1 MPRKNRIQRQGASK
15 KMEQL
20 KQLKHDNEVL
30 QQRNNELGERLK
42 AKEKEITTIRQTIKN
57 LMETERTHLG
67 YNALK
72 QAYEAITE

>member
-1 MPRKNRIQRQGASK
+1 
-15 KMEQL
+15 MEQL